1 MVIKTKQKKIFKY
14 NENGRENIYQQQS
27 ESKHSM
33 IKIQTFHERVKWCKR
48 EEQCNHTKM
57 HAATIPLKQMVYT
70 TLRER
75 KRVREE
81 ESERSKRTKSKTGL
95 WKTLLL
101 VYNKNANTT
110 ICELRNLSKIQGQKH
125 HINKNIKKRTQIN
138 RKREMGSLQ

>member
-75 KRVREE
+75 KRVRDLREPKVKQG
-81 ESERSKRTKSKTGL
+81 SERPFCLFITKMQIQQSVNSETWAKY
-95 WKTLLL
+95 K
-101 VYNKNANTT
+101 VKNTT
-110 ICELRNLSKIQGQKH
+110 
-125 HINKNIKKRTQIN
+125 
-138 RKREMGSLQ
+138 